1 MKKALTI
8 LALSLALVLAVGLV
22 ACNDPTGGGSVNGK
36 FDALNTT
43 ESVYGFSAASA
54 GMLISSMNGAQPAC
68 DVATMTTMTTTK
80 LTTHPQTARRK
91 S

>member
-43 ESVYGFSAASA
+43 GIRVRIQRGVGRYAYLVYERRTTR
-54 GMLISSMNGAQPAC
+54 LRCCNGS
-68 DVATMTTMTTTK
+68 
-80 LTTHPQTARRK
+80 R
-91 S
+91 